1 MPRYSDKWLID
12 KTLFDYISGGSCA
25 CCGGFL
31 FMPGGTKGLIE
42 SLSEFETDAA
52 NAEVSALDRLPWP
65 QDMKD
70 EVWKERVR
78 LRQYCKRNMKTY
90 SSFWEKHEK
99 EYQLWFYQLPKQKL
113 CRIFQLAR
121 TEIMERL
128 QQQKFHFHAAFGTVL
143 CAVTEQVAHFDIT
156 KYPIDGRG
164 DAEIGFE
171 DILVFDRRGGF
182 TIRDDTE
189 ETRRKWLLRHKKL
202 GGPKLLERNAK
213 KITNNDEDDNDDSD
227 SDNDNEEEEEEEE
240 EVDDT
245 ADTNTNEVDDTP
257 SFRSDRRIVRLLI
270 ARCFADTIQ
279 QAFLKST
286 MASSSK
292 E

>member
-12 KTLFDYISGGSCA
+12 RTLFDYVSAGSCT
-25 CCGGFL
+25 CCSGFL
-31 FMPGGTKGLIE
+31 FMPGGTEGLIQ

-90 SSFWEKHEK
+90 HSFWEEHAKK
-99 EYQLWFYQLPKQKL
+99 LQPWFYQLPKQKL
-113 CRIFQLAR
+113 CSIFQLAR

-128 QQQKFHFHAAFGTVL
+128 QQQKFLFHAAFGTVL
-143 CAVTEQVAHFDIT
+143 CAATEQVAHFEIT

-164 DAEIGFE
+164 DAEVGFE
-171 DILVFDRRGGF
+171 NILVFDRRGGF
-182 TIRDDTE
+182 TIKDDTE
-189 ETRRKWLLRHKKL
+189 ETRRKWLLRHKSL
-202 GGPKLLERNAK
+202 GGPKLLERNEK
-213 KITNNDEDDNDDSD
+213 NIS
-227 SDNDNEEEEEEEE
+227 NEEDGDY
-240 EVDDT
+240 VDDT
-245 ADTNTNEVDDTP
+245 DANEEGDGDNQGDQSTP

-270 ARCFADTIQ
+270 ARCFADTLQ
-279 QAFLKST
+279 QVFLKE
-286 MASSSK
+286 MRAF
-292 E
+292 